1 MITNTELAYA
11 AGYIDGD
18 GCFNI
23 SKYLRKYRAYIII
36 SSTNKN
42 VLDWFK
48 ENFGGGISSPK
59 KIILGRERHKPVYY
73 FVMAKKQGVVFT
85 KSIIRFLV
93 EKSEEAKVFIAYC
106 GSINHEE
113 RLEYIDKI
121 NTLKNSINL
130 VSKNLMEEFLRS
142 KNTINPTEEDFAY
155 FAGFIDAECCFYIA
169 KYRPKNR
176 PNDTYKIS
184 LSCNNSKTP
193 IFKWLLQRF
202 GGSIRFINRNSKD
215 PKQRDQLVW
224 SISCRALANIINRIH
239 PFLKHKKPVCEEL
252 IKFYATTIP
261 RYKVARKTEEFR
273 RSYAKILEERER
285 IVHEVHRLNKKG
297 I

>member
-113 RLEYIDKI
+113 RLE
-121 NTLKNSINL
+121 
-130 VSKNLMEEFLRS
+130 
-142 KNTINPTEEDFAY
+142 
-155 FAGFIDAECCFYIA
+155 
-169 KYRPKNR
+169 
-176 PNDTYKIS
+176 
-184 LSCNNSKTP
+184 
-193 IFKWLLQRF
+193 
-202 GGSIRFINRNSKD
+202 
-215 PKQRDQLVW
+215 
-224 SISCRALANIINRIH
+224 
-239 PFLKHKKPVCEEL
+239 
-252 IKFYATTIP
+252 
-261 RYKVARKTEEFR
+261 
-273 RSYAKILEERER
+273 
-285 IVHEVHRLNKKG
+285 
-297 I
+297 